1 MFKNIKKFSKKYVF
15 SLLLLKTIWYNELAI
30 EWEDVK
36 WYLKIIIRYFGLE
49 NNKVNIDQI
58 KVAFREQAKKYHPD
72 VNSGS
77 FSEERFKDIN
87 EAYRVLSDSKEKR
100 KYDRIWYSHIGRKIE
115 KKKDEQSRE
124 TSTSFY
130 NILFGTSG
138 IKDIREEKINK
149 KTPVKGEN
157 IDTEINIS
165 LEDAFYGKSKKISL
179 RTVEGKM
186 KTFDIKIPAGIR
198 NGEKIRL
205 IGEGKKGLNGAKNGD
220 LFIKINI
227 ENTKKYKLQGYDIYT
242 DLLITPWEAA
252 LGTKTEVDS
261 IDEKNT
267 VIIPK
272 GLQTGETVRIPGKGY
287 KNGTG
292 TRGDLVAEIKI
303 TVPKELTEEEIKLYQ
318 KLKEISKFEPRN

>member
-1 MFKNIKKFSKKYVF
+1 
-15 SLLLLKTIWYNELAI
+15 
-30 EWEDVK
+30 
-36 WYLKIIIRYFGLE
+36 
-49 NNKVNIDQI
+49 
-58 KVAFREQAKKYHPD
+58 
-72 VNSGS
+72 
-77 FSEERFKDIN
+77 
-87 EAYRVLSDSKEKR
+87 
-100 KYDRIWYSHIGRKIE
+100 
-115 KKKDEQSRE
+115 
-124 TSTSFY
+124 
-130 NILFGTSG
+130 
-138 IKDIREEKINK
+138 
-149 KTPVKGEN
+149 
-157 IDTEINIS
+157 
-165 LEDAFYGKSKKISL
+165 
-179 RTVEGKM
+179 M